1 MELNNL
7 TIKEAH
13 GLLTEKQISAKDLAE
28 SVLGAIKSRD
38 ADIHAY
44 LEVFGGDAIAEA
56 LALDARIAEGDHI
69 SMLAGIPLAIKDNI
83 LIKGKR
89 VSAASRMLETYR
101 ASYDATVIERLK
113 KEGALFVG
121 RTNMDEFA
129 MGSSTENSAFG
140 ATKNPHDTS
149 RVPGGSS
156 GGSAAAVAA
165 FECLAALGSDTGGS
179 IRQPAA
185 LCGVVGLKPT
195 YGSVSRSGL
204 IAMASS
210 LDQIGPITRSVEDAE
225 IVFDAIRGHDPLDST
240 TSERAY
246 EKETK
251 PLQQMRLGVPKE
263 YFVGGLDPEIKQTIE
278 AAIEIFQNQG
288 VAIEEVS
295 LPHTEH
301 ALSVYY
307 VLMPAEVSA
316 NLARFDGIRYG
327 LSEPADKLFDV
338 YAKTR
343 ERGFGPEARRRIILG
358 SYVLSAGY
366 YDAYYTKAQKVR
378 ALIRK
383 DFESVFERVD
393 AIISPTTPTTAFRF
407 GEKTND
413 PLSMYLED
421 IYTVPANLA
430 GVPALSIPAG
440 FSKEKLPI
448 GLQLMGRIFD
458 EGTLFAL
465 GKAFESAKQ

>member
-1 MELNNL
+1 
-7 TIKEAH
+7 
-13 GLLTEKQISAKDLAE
+13 
-28 SVLGAIKSRD
+28 
-38 ADIHAY
+38 
-44 LEVFGGDAIAEA
+44 
-56 LALDARIAEGDHI
+56 
-69 SMLAGIPLAIKDNI
+69 
-83 LIKGKR
+83 
-89 VSAASRMLETYR
+89 
-101 ASYDATVIERLK
+101 
-113 KEGALFVG
+113 
-121 RTNMDEFA
+121 
-129 MGSSTENSAFG
+129 
-140 ATKNPHDTS
+140 
-149 RVPGGSS
+149 
-156 GGSAAAVAA
+156 
-165 FECLAALGSDTGGS
+165 
-179 IRQPAA
+179 
-185 LCGVVGLKPT
+185 
-195 YGSVSRSGL
+195 
-204 IAMASS
+204 
-210 LDQIGPITRSVEDAE
+210 
-225 IVFDAIRGHDPLDST
+225 
-240 TSERAY
+240 
-246 EKETK
+246 
-251 PLQQMRLGVPKE
+251 
-263 YFVGGLDPEIKQTIE
+263 
-278 AAIEIFQNQG
+278 
-288 VAIEEVS
+288 
-295 LPHTEH
+295 
-301 ALSVYY
+301 
-307 VLMPAEVSA
+307 MPAEVSA

-448 GLQLMGRIFD
+448 GLQLMGRMFD